1 MFARFAE
8 INDGWIDHEFSL
20 KLLIFSM
27 IQYKDINGK
36 TVSILFYLLIIQVT
50 VYKRTIIRFI
60 ADDKFV
66 YQQVRRE
73 MQVASDNSC
82 AWRRLKHLS
91 WRSQWTIMCTLE
103 WRTAVSCEI
112 SQLIGAFLVCPPD
125 WARGPP
131 LLCTERGLPLPNCRT
146 IVDYTSCRFSSA
158 DCRCFQVSN
167 PCRAI
172 HSTAS
177 VYHAAL
183 TDRDFWSEPH
193 LPMKFSSFC

>member
-82 AWRRLKHLS
+82 A
-91 WRSQWTIMCTLE
+91 
-103 WRTAVSCEI
+103 
-112 SQLIGAFLVCPPD
+112 
-125 WARGPP
+125 
-131 LLCTERGLPLPNCRT
+131 
-146 IVDYTSCRFSSA
+146 
-158 DCRCFQVSN
+158 
-167 PCRAI
+167 
-172 HSTAS
+172 
-177 VYHAAL
+177 
-183 TDRDFWSEPH
+183 
-193 LPMKFSSFC
+193 

>member
-1 MFARFAE
+1 MQLLYLGKLSRSKC
-8 INDGWIDHEFSL
+8 HEFSL

-82 AWRRLKHLS
+82 A
-91 WRSQWTIMCTLE
+91 
-103 WRTAVSCEI
+103 
-112 SQLIGAFLVCPPD
+112 
-125 WARGPP
+125 
-131 LLCTERGLPLPNCRT
+131 
-146 IVDYTSCRFSSA
+146 
-158 DCRCFQVSN
+158 
-167 PCRAI
+167 
-172 HSTAS
+172 
-177 VYHAAL
+177 
-183 TDRDFWSEPH
+183 
-193 LPMKFSSFC
+193 